1 VPTKP
6 IERLLFAQGG
16 QCFFCEKSL
25 PRGEASVEHIVA
37 VTHGGKDNDENC
49 VACCKSLN
57 SLFGRMSL
65 KEKLQILLRQKG
77 DFVCPAGIGGEVDRP
92 VPPVKKSA
100 SAKNAVGKKAAAKKV
115 AAKKAASKA
124 APAKKVAKPK
134 ARTKADKVA
143 LIVAALQKRGDA
155 KPSTLEKLE
164 NTIRTQMLQLGEPE
178 NEAPALLGELAALS
192 YITATD
198 NKVTYALPPKK
209 S

>member
-1 VPTKP
+1 MPTKP

-16 QCFFCEKSL
+16 QCFFCDKSL

-49 VACCKSLN
+49 VACCKALN
-57 SLFGRMSL
+57 NLFGRMSL

-77 DFVCPAGIGGEVDRP
+77 NFICPAGIGGATENQA
-92 VPPVKKSA
+92 PPVKKVA
-100 SAKNAVGKKAAAKKV
+100 PAKKV
-115 AAKKAASKA
+115 AAKKAAAKTAAAKKSAVKT
-124 APAKKVAKPK
+124 APAKKSATPK
-134 ARTKADKVA
+134 TRTKTEKIS

-164 NTIRTQMLQLGEPE
+164 NTIRTQLMQLGEPE
-178 NEAPALLGELAALS
+178 SEAATLLRELMDHS
-192 YITATD
+192 YVIATE
-198 NKVTYALPPKK
+198 NKVTYALPAKT

>member
-1 VPTKP
+1 MPTKP

-25 PRGEASVEHIVA
+25 PRSEASVEHIVA

-77 DFVCPAGIGGEVDRP
+77 DFACPAGIGGSADSP
-92 VPPVKKSA
+92 VPAVKKSV
-100 SAKNAVGKKAAAKKV
+100 SAKKAV
-115 AAKKAASKA
+115 AKKAAPKKIASKKA
-124 APAKKVAKPK
+124 PSKVAPAKKVSKPK
-134 ARTKADKVA
+134 ARTKAEKIA
-143 LIVAALQKRGDA
+143 MIVTALQKRGDA

-164 NTIRTQMLQLGEPE
+164 NTIRTQMVQLGEPE
-178 NEAPALLGELAALS
+178 NEAPALLRELAALS
-192 YITATD
+192 YITATE
-198 NKVTYALPPKK
+198 NKVTYALPPTK

>member
-25 PRGEASVEHIVA
+25 PRSEASVEHIVA

-57 SLFGRMSL
+57 GLFGRMSL

-77 DFVCPAGIGGEVDRP
+77 DFVCPAGVGGSADSP
-92 VPPVKKSA
+92 APAVKKSA
-100 SAKNAVGKKAAAKKV
+100 PAKKAAAKK
-115 AAKKAASKA
+115 AAAKKIAPKKAASKV

-134 ARTKADKVA
+134 PRTKADKVA
-143 LIVAALQKRGDA
+143 LIVTALQKRGDA

-164 NTIRTQMLQLGEPE
+164 NTIRAQMVQLGEPE
-178 NEAPALLGELAALS
+178 NEAPALLRELSALS
-192 YITATD
+192 YITATE
-198 NKVTYALPPKK
+198 NKVTYALPSKK